1 MQKASPGPI
10 PSTTFGAALKYLRK
24 RAHLTQDELGRAV
37 GYGRE
42 QIARLE
48 NGSRLPDLTV
58 LAALFVPALD
68 LQREPQIVTHFM
80 ELAGAARLSAQPA
93 EDPAQIMVTHIT
105 HRRVEVTQA
114 VLEPVSPPTL
124 PAVTVHALPAPLLPL
139 IGRED
144 AVACGCVLLGRDAR
158 LLTLVG
164 PPGVGKTR
172 LALETGRRLAADF
185 AHGAA
190 WVALAAAQ
198 NEEELIS
205 TVMVAL
211 SITPGA
217 TQSPSAAVQ
226 GYLVAH
232 PLLLVLDNFEQLTA
246 AAPVLLTWL
255 QAAPGLKILC
265 SSRAALDLYGEY
277 ELSVPP
283 LDLPDLAHLPP
294 VDQLAQ
300 VPAVKLFV
308 DRMKA
313 VDLNF
318 VLDAE
323 NALAVAGLCVALDGL
338 PLALELA
345 AARGRTLSPQELLQ
359 QIVAARRQYQ
369 PAPSLLAQTK
379 RGIDDRHRTLQEAI
393 DWSVRLLSLGHQR
406 VFAQLGVFAGGCTP
420 AAAAAVCTAAEAD
433 LHTLAQANLIQI
445 TAEDGDPAA
454 RVHLLETLRTFAV
467 DQLTAGGDLLDLQ
480 RCHAEYFAE
489 AVQELF
495 NGLLGE
501 DQALWMQRG
510 VADLENYRAALR
522 FALAAEEGELAVAL
536 AGGLWWFWHRN
547 GLLHE
552 GRSWLDAS
560 LRCPVKHDPVDD
572 LYRRRRSRVL
582 NGAGSLA
589 AEIGDL
595 DAALRYHEEGLSL
608 RQALGDRQGEADIL
622 HNMAL
627 TARCQGHYAQA
638 LAWLE
643 ESLQIVAELGKSAD
657 DDVMGLTNIGI
668 TYFDMA
674 NLEQARSW
682 LGRALA
688 AAQQQHDPW
697 RIAYAGVALSS
708 VLCALGDLDTA
719 EVLAQES
726 SDLYERQGDAFF
738 DLEALLVLAR
748 IALNRGDHLRAAE
761 LSRRV
766 LDGYRAIGDPH
777 GMASALQVQAWLA
790 VADRNQRLDFS
801 TPASLYEQAW
811 ALRHTVLRVLSPQE
825 SEEYARLK
833 AAIFTE

>member
-1 MQKASPGPI
+1 MQKASPNPI

-24 RAHLTQDELGRAV
+24 RARLTQDELGRAV

-48 NGSRLPDLTV
+48 NGNRLPDLTV
-58 LAALFVPALD
+58 LAALFIPALD
-68 LQREPQIVTHFM
+68 LQREPQIVAHFM

-114 VLEPVSPPTL
+114 VLEPVSPPAL

-144 AVACGCVLLGRDAR
+144 AVACGCVLLRGDAR

-172 LALETGRRLAADF
+172 LALEIGRRLAADF

-198 NEEELIS
+198 NEDDLIR

-211 SITPGA
+211 SITPGS
-217 TQSPSAAVQ
+217 TQSPSDAVQ
-226 GYLVAH
+226 GYLIAH

-246 AAPVLLTWL
+246 AAPRLLAWL

-265 SSRAALDLYGEY
+265 TSRAALDLYGEY
-277 ELSVPP
+277 ELTVPP
-283 LDLPDLAHLPP
+283 LALPDLAHLPP

-323 NALAVAGLCVALDGL
+323 NALTVAGLCVALDGL

-359 QIVAARRQYQ
+359 QIVAARRHFQ

-406 VFAQLGVFAGGCTP
+406 VFAQLGVFTGGCTP
-420 AAAAAVCTAAEAD
+420 AAATAVCTAAEAD

-445 TAEDGDPAA
+445 TTADGDPAA
-454 RVHLLETLRTFAV
+454 RVHLLETLRTFAAE
-467 DQLTAGGDLLDLQ
+467 QLSAGDLSTLQ
-480 RCHAEYFAE
+480 HRHAAYFAE
-489 AVQELF
+489 AAQALF
-495 NGLLGE
+495 AGILGE
-501 DQALWMQRG
+501 DQALWMGRG

-536 AGGLWWFWHRN
+536 AGGLWWFWHRK

-552 GRSWLDAS
+552 GLSWLDAS
-560 LRCPVKHDPVDD
+560 LRCPVKQDPSDD
-572 LYRRRRSRVL
+572 LYCRRRSRVL

-608 RQALGDRQGEADIL
+608 RQVLGDRQGEADIL

-627 TARCQGHYAQA
+627 TARCQGNYAQA
-638 LAWLE
+638 LTWLE
-643 ESLQIVAELGKSAD
+643 ESLQIVVEQGKSAD

-719 EVLAQES
+719 ETLAQES
-726 SDLYERQGDAFF
+726 SELYERQGDSFF

-748 IALNRGDHLRAAE
+748 IALRRGDHPRAGE

-766 LDGYRAIGDPH
+766 LDGYRAIDDPH
-777 GMASALQVQAWLA
+777 GIANALQVQAWLA
-790 VADRNQRLDFS
+790 LANPTHLFD
-801 TPASLYEQAW
+801 ASSAAALYEQAW
-811 ALRHTVLRVLSPQE
+811 TLRSSVTRALSPQE
-825 SEEYARLK
+825 ESEYARLK
-833 AAIFTE
+833 NAFTLP